1 MRLLHTSDWH
11 LGRMLHGELRH
22 EEHERFLAWLI
33 ETIQEQAIDVL
44 LVAGDVFD
52 ITTPPHRAQQ
62 LYYRFLHQLSYSA
75 CRHVVITA
83 GNHDS
88 PSFLEAPK
96 DLLRAM
102 NVHVVG
108 LGRDPAEEV
117 LVLRDAQDRPELVV
131 CAVPYLR
138 DGDIRTVEAAES
150 IVEKEYKRAAGIRAH
165 YQAAAALAQDMCREL
180 GVSVPMVAMGHLFTA
195 GGHTIEGDGVRELY
209 VGALGHVPAA
219 IFDACFDYVALGHL
233 HVPQQVGNSCTM
245 RYSGSP
251 LPMGFG
257 EAGQQKSVC
266 LVTFHSVRPTVAA
279 LPIPMFR
286 RLERIKGS
294 WPVIAQ
300 RLEVLRASDEPAW
313 LEVIYDGDEVIA
325 DLAERLEPLCTAD
338 LQILSRVDLRKR
350 RAILGQL
357 PEIEAL
363 EELDEQEVF
372 ERCLEAREVPHL
384 QREALREA
392 HAEILRAMR
401 ERDVSEPAGP

>member
-22 EEHERFLAWLI
+22 EEHAGFLAWLI
-33 ETIQEQAIDVL
+33 ETIEKQAVDVL

-52 ITTPPHRAQQ
+52 TTTPSNRAQQ
-62 LYYRFLHQLSYSA
+62 LYYRFLHQLSCGS

-108 LGRDPAEEV
+108 LAREPAEEV
-117 LVLRDAQDRPELVV
+117 LVLRDGQGHPELVV

-150 IVEKEYKRAAGIRAH
+150 IAEKEHKRAAGIRAH
-165 YQAAAALAQDMCREL
+165 YQEVAALAQDTCRAL
-180 GVSVPMVAMGHLFTA
+180 GADVPLVAMGHLFTA

-209 VGALGHVPAA
+209 VGALGHVPAT
-219 IFDACFDYVALGHL
+219 IFDARFDYVALGHL
-233 HVPQQVGNSCTM
+233 HVPQLVGSRSVI

-251 LPMGFG
+251 LLMGFG

-266 LVTFHSVRPTVAA
+266 LVTFQSPTPTVEE
-279 LPIPMFR
+279 LPVPMFR
-286 RLERIKGS
+286 RLERIKGT
-294 WPVIAQ
+294 WHAIAE
-300 RLEVLRASDEPAW
+300 RLEALRSTDEPVW
-313 LEVIYDGDEVIA
+313 LEVVHDGDEVIA
-325 DLAERLEPLCTAD
+325 DLAERLEPLCTPD
-338 LQILSRVDLRKR
+338 LRMLSCVDLRKR
-350 RAILGQL
+350 RAILGQP
-357 PEIEAL
+357 PEIERL

-372 ERCLEAREVPHL
+372 ERCLEEKAIPPP
-384 QREALREA
+384 QRGALREVYT
-392 HAEILRAMR
+392 EILRAMW
-401 ERDVSEPAGP
+401 EHDSPEPAGP